1 MTGIPQALCGIPIT
15 HIADPGILFE
25 PSDLEARD

>member
-1 MTGIPQALCGIPIT
+1 MTGTPKALCGIPIT
-15 HIADPGILFE
+15 HIADYGILFE